1 MLGACPQGVAPFP
14 RLGSCYLLTGLSPG
28 PILPSRW
35 DTSLLTKVKYPD
47 DIMKVCGL
55 GGSKWV
61 RNCGCWATSGP
72 GTARFKTGLSENSH
86 IVKGSPQGCC

>member
-1 MLGACPQGVAPFP
+1 MPGACPQGVAPFP

-47 DIMKVCGL
+47 DIMKVCGP
-55 GGSKWV
+55 GGS
-61 RNCGCWATSGP
+61 NGCVTVDAGLLLDQ
-72 GTARFKTGLSENSH
+72 GLSISRLA
-86 IVKGSPQGCC
+86 